1 MGVGRRRASF
11 FLNLVVVVVVVVVVG
26 GDSGDMGTERERESG
41 SFVRKKKGVENF
53 FRLLPSSRFVFC
65 S

>member
-11 FLNLVVVVVVVVVVG
+11 FLNRVVVVVVVVVG

-41 SFVRKKKGVENF
+41 SFVRKKKG
-53 FRLLPSSRFVFC
+53 C
-65 S
+65 

>member
-41 SFVRKKKGVENF
+41 SFVRKKKG
-53 FRLLPSSRFVFC
+53 C
-65 S
+65 